1 MKNTEEIEL
10 FNWEVRE
17 EKIKWNKQ
25 TEFTF
30 IIVGITAAV
39 VAIVFAHYLA
49 TVVIGFAL
57 FILITLGRQ
66 PSRIISFSITN
77 QGILLDEKYYS
88 LEKIREFNIVDD
100 PKEKGRLVLGIDTF
114 FERISIPI
122 YDDDFDHIENAL
134 SELKINKNEDL
145 SPPITDLITRF
156 F

>member
-100 PKEKGRLVLGIDTF
+100 PKEKGRLVTW
-114 FERISIPI
+114 
-122 YDDDFDHIENAL
+122 
-134 SELKINKNEDL
+134 
-145 SPPITDLITRF
+145 
-156 F
+156 

>member
-134 SELKINKNEDL
+134 SELKINKNKDL